1 MEYEIEIKTINKED
15 IPYIRN
21 ICSENGCECF
31 ISYNYETLS
40 IEEFEINAYIKSEN
54 FNKAKFVEYLYNR
67 RIKRI
72 NKLNAI
78 LNNEVKV

>member
-1 MEYEIEIKTINKED
+1 MEYEIEIKNINKEN

-31 ISYNYETLS
+31 MSYDYEALPVW
-40 IEEFEINAYIKSEN
+40 EVEINAYIKSEN
-54 FNKAKFVEYLYNR
+54 FNKVKFVEYLYNK